1 MSRERD
7 DATWLKRGKQREAVA
22 QTLRKPMTAKEICVA
37 SRAFAPRLQLRDVWH
52 LLKQMRERGLA
63 TCYNPRLVTGRLF
76 DLTDRGRAAVTVAFG
91 AEIPAESHNVDWR
104 KYSWVVRARVRRLTL
119 LGLAELESKMHEG
132 QTATAIRKHFRAE
145 HSVGLNRVV
154 RAVKDLLQ
162 LGLVKVKGLTRNRG
176 CKLYRLTPAGMRI
189 VEQLGR

>member
-1 MSRERD
+1 MSRARD
-7 DATWLKRGKQREAVA
+7 DATWLKRGKQRKAVA
-22 QTLRKPMTAKEICVA
+22 QVLRKPMSAKEICVA
-37 SRAFAPRLQLRDVWH
+37 ARAFTPRLQLRDVWH
-52 LLKQMRERGLA
+52 LLKEMRERGLVS
-63 TCYNPRLVTGRLF
+63 CHNPRLVTGRLY
-76 DLTDRGRAAVTVAFG
+76 DLTDRGKSAVRVAFG
-91 AEIPAESHNVDWR
+91 AEIPTESNNVDWR

-162 LGLVKVKGLTRNRG
+162 LGLVKVPGLTRKRG
-176 CKLYRLTPAGMRI
+176 CKLYCLTPAGMRI
-189 VEQLGR
+189 VEQLHR